1 MSCLE
6 SDQFD
11 SNGASTLKLGSQ
23 GAQNLIKENYLEE
36 NATYC

>member
-1 MSCLE
+1 MSYLE

-11 SNGASTLKLGSQ
+11 STRTSTLKLGSQ

>member
-11 SNGASTLKLGSQ
+11 SNGASPLKLGSQ

>member
-1 MSCLE
+1 MSYLE

-11 SNGASTLKLGSQ
+11 LTRTSTPKLGSQ
-23 GAQNLIKENYLEE
+23 GVQNLSKENYLEG

>member
-1 MSCLE
+1 MSYLE

-11 SNGASTLKLGSQ
+11 LNGASTLKLGSQ
-23 GAQNLIKENYLEE
+23 GVQNLIKENYLEE